1 MQTYLGVDEFCKL
14 VHLEREVIE
23 DMINRGVLKTK
34 EENGEIL
41 IEASEGTMSVV
52 PSVSQNLSL
61 QPQSQDGFTFVEK
74 TIGTILNLHEKVLD
88 AKDELNLSR
97 KYIIAYLEQLDLE
110 SDIMKQGNDRVFRG

>member
-61 QPQSQDGFTFVEK
+61 QPQSSPGS
-74 TIGTILNLHEKVLD
+74 
-88 AKDELNLSR
+88 A
-97 KYIIAYLEQLDLE
+97 
-110 SDIMKQGNDRVFRG
+110 

>member
-52 PSVSQNLSL
+52 PSVSQILALSKRR
-61 QPQSQDGFTFVEK
+61 S
-74 TIGTILNLHEKVLD
+74 
-88 AKDELNLSR
+88 AR
-97 KYIIAYLEQLDLE
+97 Y
-110 SDIMKQGNDRVFRG
+110 

>member
-61 QPQSQDGFTFVEK
+61 P
-74 TIGTILNLHEKVLD
+74 LC
-88 AKDELNLSR
+88 
-97 KYIIAYLEQLDLE
+97 QL
-110 SDIMKQGNDRVFRG
+110 

>member
-61 QPQSQDGFTFVEK
+61 QPQSQDGFSFV
-74 TIGTILNLHEKVLD
+74 
-88 AKDELNLSR
+88 
-97 KYIIAYLEQLDLE
+97 
-110 SDIMKQGNDRVFRG
+110 